1 MLNTANFIIDL
12 NGMGTNFT
20 QMKNAIEVAV
30 KAALANTTEVVTQML
45 IQAKTDN
52 LHVKTDGIEVVV
64 VKGKIMFLTKN
75 VKLTAMLLDFE
86 GMDYSLESFS
96 LHKQT
101 ELLNA
106 VLELGYLLED
116 GKLTIDTDF
125 HSDGLE
131 LASVV
136 LNSLNNNNKQFNILF
151 NGCKINIKENE
162 VLIDNKIIFQNGVLY
177 FNEYYCKVLI
187 DLFSKT
193 TRFNHK
199 HKYDVLNGCKSNFSN
214 NDCKNE

>member
-1 MLNTANFIIDL
+1 
-12 NGMGTNFT
+12 
-20 QMKNAIEVAV
+20 
-30 KAALANTTEVVTQML
+30 ML

-52 LHVKTDGIEVVV
+52 LHVKTAGIEVVV

-75 VKLTAMLLDFE
+75 VKLAATLLDFG
-86 GMDYSLESFS
+86 GMDYSLEFS

-106 VLELGYLLED
+106 VLELGYLLEN
-116 GKLTIDTDF
+116 GKLNIDTEF
-125 HSDGLE
+125 KSDGLE

-193 TRFNHK
+193 TTTNHN
-199 HKYDVLNGCKSNFSN
+199 HKYDVLNGGKPNFSN

>member
-52 LHVKTDGIEVVV
+52 LHVKTDGVEVVV

-136 LNSLNNNNKQFNILF
+136 LNSLNNNKQFNILF

-199 HKYDVLNGCKSNFSN
+199 HKYDVLNGCKPNFSN
-214 NDCKNE
+214 NDYKDE